1 MLKRERE
8 RVSGN
13 TKPSSRESDTSDRRN
28 RASVNT
34 RNASRE
40 NSSNHEV
47 TAEQRV
53 HTLEVGPVVKPC
65 KEILGSLLLNIRLI

>member
-1 MLKRERE
+1 MLKRE

-13 TKPSSRESDTSDRRN
+13 AKLSSRESDTSDRRN
-28 RASVNT
+28 RESVNT

-53 HTLEVGPVVKPC
+53 HTLEVRPVAKPG
-65 KEILGSLLLNIRLI
+65 KKILGSLLLNIRLI